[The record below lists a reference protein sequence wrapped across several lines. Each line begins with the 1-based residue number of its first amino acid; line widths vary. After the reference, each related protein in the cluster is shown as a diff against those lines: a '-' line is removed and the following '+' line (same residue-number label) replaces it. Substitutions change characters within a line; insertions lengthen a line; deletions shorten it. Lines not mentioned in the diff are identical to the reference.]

1 MLLHDGLFK
10 KFNYKD
16 DKPRAVVPAS
26 ATADELQEIVSQ
38 GIWGNDAFLI
48 LKIIFILVHG
58 IKKSYFCFSICL
70 NLFSDSLT

>member
-38 GIWGNDAFLI
+38 AIWGNDAF
-48 LKIIFILVHG
+48 F
-58 IKKSYFCFSICL
+58 YFKNNIHFSSW
-70 NLFSDSLT
+70 NKEVLFLLFHMFKFVF